1 MAELPAILRGLS
13 LGTVSGWVL
22 VAAVVLALVKAWPA
36 LKKLQVEEDG
46 SLRSDL
52 MARITKLE
60 DELAVERKSC
70 AELIAEMRRDYEA
83 RLAAQGRQIDDLQ
96 REIYNLRRTA
106 LRMIE
111 RADPNSLASMALRID
126 DEESGG

>member
-1 MAELPAILRGLS
+1 MGNGALRMMGELP
-13 LGTVSGWVL
+13 LGSISGWTL
-22 VAAVVLALVKAWPA
+22 VAVVLLAVIKGWPA

-60 DELAVERKSC
+60 DELAVERKAC

-106 LRMIE
+106 LRLIE
-111 RADPNSLASMALRID
+111 KGNPNSLEAMARKL
-126 DEESGG
+126 DEGED